1 MFAITDCATNLKGGL
16 KEALREVIHR
26 LCASFPY
33 CYDAQYSQYHS
44 GLSANLTYQLNHL
57 LSCPQMQSQD
67 YLFSDSS
74 FHFDEDLSS
83 MILIYRVW
91 YGAINW
97 GLCSLIYLKC
107 MNCSNFVM
115 VVCALVLLCSKCC

>member
-1 MFAITDCATNLKGGL
+1 MFAITDCATNLKGSL
-16 KEALREVIHR
+16 KALPQVIHR
-26 LCASFPY
+26 LCASLRY
-33 CYDAQYSQYHS
+33 CYDVKHLKCYS

-97 GLCSLIYLKC
+97 RLCSLIYFQC
-107 MNCSNFVM
+107 IHCSNFVM
-115 VVCALVLLCSKCC
+115 VACVLVLLCSKCC